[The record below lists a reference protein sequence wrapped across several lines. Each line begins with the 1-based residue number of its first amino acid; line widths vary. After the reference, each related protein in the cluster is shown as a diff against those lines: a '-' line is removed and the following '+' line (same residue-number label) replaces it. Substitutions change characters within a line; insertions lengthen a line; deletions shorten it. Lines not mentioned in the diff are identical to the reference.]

1 MARPLFQYENWG
13 LSVLPADINMALEE
27 FLLKRVADSKNK
39 QAALRFYSFSKDSI
53 VLGYAQDTDVI
64 KNLDKDVYLTRRITG
79 GSHVQTG
86 QNTLAYSFVVPRD
99 GNFSHFEEMR
109 AYYASLVAKA
119 LKNLGLGPIE
129 VDNKASTIN
138 VGTRIIASHAMFW
151 GVKSAL
157 LHGIVILSPYDVDKI
172 AQRVALSER
181 DIGGKTYSEY
191 FALKKLPAVSKE
203 LPERKRPLILKPEF
217 LRELVSRAITKE
229 VAGEKF
235 REMKVDNNVI
245 KESMSLL
252 EKRYGAPIWIKEHQP
267 TFTASEAQEIPGEE
281 LAGPLRKG
289 LGYCLFSQV
298 SDEKFKEMV

>member
-1 MARPLFQYENWG
+1 MARPLFRYENWG
-13 LSVLPADINMALEE
+13 LTVLPADINMALEE
-27 FLLKRVADSKNK
+27 FLLKRVAFAK
-39 QAALRFYSFSKDSI
+39 QKHAALRFYTFASDSI

-86 QNTLAYSFVVPRD
+86 QNTLAYSFFVPRD

-109 AYYASLVAKA
+109 VYYALQVSKA

-129 VDNKASTIN
+129 IDNKASTIN
-138 VGTRIIASHAMFW
+138 IGPRIIASHAMFW

-157 LHGIVILSPYDVDKI
+157 LHGIVILTPYDVDKI
-172 AQRVALSER
+172 YRRVALSER

-191 FALKKLPAVSKE
+191 SALKKLPTISKE
-203 LPERKRPLILKPEF
+203 LPEKKRPLILKPEF
-217 LRELVSRAITKE
+217 LRKLVSRAITKE

-235 REMKVDNNVI
+235 RRMKVDNNVI
-245 KESMSLL
+245 KESMELL
-252 EKRYGAPIWIKEHQP
+252 EKRYKAPIWIKEHEP
-267 TFTASEAQEIPGEE
+267 TFTASEVEAIPGED

>member
-1 MARPLFQYENWG
+1 MAKPLFQYENWG
-13 LSVLPADINMALEE
+13 VSVLPANINMALEE
-27 FLLKRVADSKNK
+27 FLLKRVAGSKDK
-39 QAALRFYSFSKDSI
+39 KAALRFYSFSKDSI

-64 KNLDKDVYLTRRITG
+64 KKLDNDVYLTRRITG

-86 QNTLAYSFVVPRD
+86 RNTLAYSFVVPKD
-99 GNFSHFEEMR
+99 GNFYHFEEMR
-109 AYYASLVAKA
+109 AYYASLIAKA
-119 LKNLGLGPIE
+119 LKSLGLGPIE

-138 VGTRIIASHAMFW
+138 VGPRIIASHAMFW

-157 LHGIVILSPYDVDKI
+157 LHGIIILIPYDVDKI
-172 AQRVALSER
+172 AQRVVLSER

-191 FALKKLPAVSKE
+191 WALKKLPVVSEE

-235 REMKVDNNVI
+235 RRMKVNNNVI
-245 KESMSLL
+245 KEATHLM
-252 EKRYGAPIWIKEHQP
+252 ERRYGAPVWIKEHEP
-267 TFTASEAQEIPGEE
+267 TFTTSEAEVIPGED
-281 LAGPLRKG
+281 LTGPLRKG